1 MDMTIGRDMDSTNG
15 NMGFVFINVCCIFR
29 TLSLLTDKKK
39 KAISPCLSHYKETY
53 SFRVFHAI
61 MFAGVCQQ
69 ADKMASLPAKRF
81 CLLFS
86 KVRPWSGF
94 FSLAS
99 FLHRPKKEKG
109 NTKGLGIAP
118 ELYGDKVRL
127 FLDLGRKVSI
137 INLTWA
143 GKFL

>member
-99 FLHRPKKEKG
+99 FLQRPKKEKG

-137 INLTWA
+137 IKLE
-143 GKFL
+143 